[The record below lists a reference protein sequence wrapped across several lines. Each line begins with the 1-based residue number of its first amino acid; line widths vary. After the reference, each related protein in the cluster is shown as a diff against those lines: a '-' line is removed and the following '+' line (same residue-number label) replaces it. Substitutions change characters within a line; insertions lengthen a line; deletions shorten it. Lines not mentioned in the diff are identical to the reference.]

1 MVPDLKAYLSIS
13 DIALLSQALSLL
25 ALMLRLSPN
34 TTFPEVE
41 RDALADICNVAHSP
55 LLVGAGLESMLDF
68 MAALVE
74 ADGQISTHIVPT
86 LVQSSEKASNG
97 DVSQANVAKCV
108 AQVVKSAPAVTAG
121 IIAEFSKHVKVR
133 YMAPR
138 SVCDAYSPDQAGS
151 KATPSQVVLS
161 LLVLGEIGRFV

>member
-1 MVPDLKAYLSIS
+1 MWRRSHSVFDRPCSA
-13 DIALLSQALSLL
+13 QSL
-25 ALMLRLSPN
+25 
-34 TTFPEVE
+34 VK
-41 RDALADICNVAHSP
+41 
-55 LLVGAGLESMLDF
+55 
-68 MAALVE
+68 
-74 ADGQISTHIVPT
+74 ADGQIFTHISPT